1 MKNPDPM
8 EGLLEDL
15 VARQADELE
24 AQGKLLLPRK
34 SYIAR
39 EKAQL
44 QQAIEEENKKTAN
57 LVIRANQLIREAFQ
71 GLPPEKREQYEQEL
85 NTSLFFLVDVTSKQV
100 LENPSWQKILHLS
113 DEFLAFIYQIGYDSL
128 TQKKHEDALAIF
140 QLLLLFNATIYDF
153 WIALGTTQR
162 ILSLLQDALT
172 SFAMAAALNP
182 EDPHP
187 REQTVEL
194 CLRLELFETAS
205 QEADVLEALLESQG
219 APKDNLLLLRDR
231 IKNKKAL

>member
-85 NTSLFFLVDVTSKQV
+85 NTSLFFLVDVTSKQ
-100 LENPSWQKILHLS
+100 
-113 DEFLAFIYQIGYDSL
+113 
-128 TQKKHEDALAIF
+128 
-140 QLLLLFNATIYDF
+140 
-153 WIALGTTQR
+153 
-162 ILSLLQDALT
+162 
-172 SFAMAAALNP
+172 
-182 EDPHP
+182 
-187 REQTVEL
+187 
-194 CLRLELFETAS
+194 
-205 QEADVLEALLESQG
+205 
-219 APKDNLLLLRDR
+219 
-231 IKNKKAL
+231 